1 MPERTTPAT
10 TALAPPLLSARF
22 AAIRSIMITRR
33 DLVIAS
39 LSLATGASL
48 AGGALFGVAS
58 ADSRP
63 PVQQSTLFDW
73 NTIPVQQTGIG
84 QYRQLLRAPTATLDE
99 LEIHVTTLNPG
110 QTSHAPHKHPNE
122 EIVVLASGKLEV
134 FSNGTT
140 QVLGPGSVIFNA
152 SNQMHGVKNVGDVP
166 ATYHVINWTS
176 PGKSPAAAA
185 GKPAEPKGGA
195 ASAAAAAATPA
206 SR

>member
-1 MPERTTPAT
+1 MIPLDTTG
-10 TALAPPLLSARF
+10 LAPSLLSARF

-39 LSLATGASL
+39 LSLAAGASL
-48 AGGALFGVAS
+48 GGGALYGVAS

-63 PVQQSTLFDW
+63 PALESTLFDW

-99 LEIHVTTLNPG
+99 LEMHVTTLNPG

-140 QVLGPGSVIFNA
+140 KVLGPGSVIFNA

-176 PGKSPAAAA
+176 TATPTGKAPAPGKPV
-185 GKPAEPKGGA
+185 EPKGGA
-195 ASAAAAAATPA
+195 ASAAPPATAPT